1 MGDAHGEPAG
11 QEDGLDGLTKNM
23 VKDAIASA
31 LTEYQAAETAKL
43 SGGSLGWTEIGEM
56 SGYGWCDSTRGARFR
71 VLSIEELEHAIF
83 SV

>member
-1 MGDAHGEPAG
+1 
-11 QEDGLDGLTKNM
+11 M

-31 LTEYQAAETAKL
+31 LKEYRTAEL
-43 SGGSLGWTEIGEM
+43 NGGSLGWTEIGVM

-71 VLSIEELEHAIF
+71 VLSIEELEHAIL